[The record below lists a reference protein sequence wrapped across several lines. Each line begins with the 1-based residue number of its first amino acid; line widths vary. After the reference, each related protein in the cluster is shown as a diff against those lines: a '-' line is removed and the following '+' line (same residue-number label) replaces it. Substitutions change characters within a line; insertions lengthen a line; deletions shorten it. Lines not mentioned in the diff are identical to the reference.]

1 MPLAFHSGDALH
13 ARLCHLL
20 RVAVRPER
28 LFIIK
33 LAVLLPLSTLD
44 QLQRCRTEV
53 SLRSR
58 R

>member
-1 MPLAFHSGDALH
+1 MLFTLH

-20 RVAVRPER
+20 RVAVHLER
-28 LFIIK
+28 LFILT

-44 QLQRCRTEV
+44 QFQRCRTEV